1 MRTITSSEESSH
13 VSRRF
18 LRKSN
23 RFFSYMT
30 GLAQAADAAQRGVY
44 LFANFKRR
52 RFLCPK
58 FG

>member
-30 GLAQAADAAQRGVY
+30 GLAQAADAAQRGV
-44 LFANFKRR
+44 
-52 RFLCPK
+52 
-58 FG
+58 